1 MTLRSLLAVG
11 TGVGIE
17 IRGRDLTVTAV
28 RVRPGG
34 VAVAGH
40 TVIAGF
46 AQRPAAE
53 WGAEYHAFL
62 RRVGAGH
69 VAAAVLLPRSEV
81 IVRTVAF
88 PGVGDKDLA
97 TAVPLQVD
105 SLHPF
110 AEDEAAF
117 SWARVP
123 GTGSVLIGVA
133 HRGVIERYGRAF
145 VEAGVRIASFTFS
158 AAVLYSA
165 ARLLSVP
172 PAGGFLA
179 VGGGSLP
186 EAYGESSAR
195 PVLSAPLVDPVERS
209 IALAAAELRLES
221 GAEPLALDGILPKP
235 RSLPEEFAVDAA
247 ALSYAA
253 ALASACPRLFLK
265 ANLLPV
271 ELRSANSRMALV
283 PTAAL
288 AALLAALGVAL
299 AAQGTWEE
307 RRQLGLL
314 QAEIARVEPLAR
326 KADAAARAADRARQ
340 RARLLDRFKRRT
352 EDTLNALNE
361 ITRLVEPP
369 GWVNSL
375 EMDDTTVT
383 ISGQAPEAAPLLKQ
397 LDGSPL
403 FQNSEFVGQIGKA
416 ENAQIFRIR
425 ASREGAGQ

>member
-11 TGVGIE
+11 TGAGIE
-17 IRGRDLTVTAV
+17 IRGRDLAVTAV

-123 GTGSVLIGVA
+123 GTDSVLIGVA
-133 HRGVIERYGRAF
+133 HRGVIERYSRAF

-186 EAYGESSAR
+186 EAYGESPAR
-195 PVLSAPLVDPVERS
+195 PVLSAPLVEPVEKS
-209 IALAAAELRLES
+209 VALAAADLRLEP
-221 GAEPLALDGILPKP
+221 GAGPLTLDGMLPKP
-235 RSLPEEFAVDAA
+235 RSLPAEFVLDTE

-265 ANLLPV
+265 ANLLPL

-288 AALLAALGVAL
+288 ATVLALLGVAL
-299 AAQGTWEE
+299 AVQGTWEE
-307 RRQLGLL
+307 RRRLGLL

-326 KADAAARAADRARQ
+326 KADAAAREAERARA

-375 EMDDTTVT
+375 EMDNTTLT

-416 ENAQIFRIR
+416 EKAEFFRIR
-425 ASREGAGQ
+425 SFREGAGQ